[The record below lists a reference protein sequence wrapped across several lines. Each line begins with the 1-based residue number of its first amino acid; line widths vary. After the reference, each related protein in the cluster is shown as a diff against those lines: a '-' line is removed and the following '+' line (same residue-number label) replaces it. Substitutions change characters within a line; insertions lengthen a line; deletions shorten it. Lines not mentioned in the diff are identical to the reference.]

1 MLKAIIF
8 DMDGVIIDSE
18 PQHAKAA
25 LRVFE
30 RLHAPADLAYCKSF
44 IGSSTKKLCED
55 SIAHFHLDITA
66 DKLLQE
72 MNNEKK
78 AVLGEEGYQIMPGIT
93 ELIKVLYQKGVHL
106 AIASSSSL
114 AEIENVVKSIGIK
127 KYFTKLISST
137 HVEKPKPAPD
147 SFLLALKELGV
158 SAKETVVVE
167 DSCYGCQAAK
177 AAGIVCVGF
186 VNPNSG
192 SQDLSSADV
201 LLESF
206 GAIDHRFFKNVLK
219 RSLGEPI
226 TIADTKRLI
235 IRELSTDDVKKIYN
249 IYSDPEVRR
258 YIPDIDDYLDVE
270 MEKQAAY
277 IRNVYSFYGY
287 GIWGVYSKTSKKLIG
302 KCGIENQMIDGKE
315 EITLSYLLD
324 SKYWG
329 YGYAIECGKA
339 IFEYAKSQLDIK
351 RIVALIDKHNTRS
364 INTAKNLDMT
374 FEKEVTYKGHNFLLY
389 AIALPAASKRA

>member
-18 PQHAKAA
+18 PQHARAA
-25 LRVFE
+25 LHVFE
-30 RLHAPADLAYCKSF
+30 RYGAPADYAYCSSY

-55 SIAHFHLDITA
+55 AIKRFGLEVSTEQ
-66 DKLLQE
+66 LLEE
-72 MNNEKK
+72 MNAEKK
-78 AVLGEEGYQIMPGIT
+78 AVRKEEGYQVLPGIT
-93 ELIKVLYQKGVHL
+93 ELIKDLYRQGLRL
-106 AIASSSSL
+106 AIASSSSTV
-114 AEIENVVKSIGIK
+114 EIEHVVKTLGIK

-137 HVEKPKPAPD
+137 CVEHPKPAPD

-158 SAKETVVVE
+158 NAKEAVVVE
-167 DSCYGCQAAK
+167 DSCYGSKAAK
-177 AAGIVCVGF
+177 AAGIVCIGF

-192 SQDLSSADV
+192 NQDLSAADV
-201 LLESF
+201 LVESF
-206 GAIDHRFFKNVLK
+206 EVIDHRFFFNVQK

-235 IRELSTDDVKKIYN
+235 IRELSSQDVRDIYAM
-249 IYSDPEVRR
+249 YQDPEVKK
-258 YIPDIDDYLDVE
+258 YIPNIDEYLDVE
-270 MEKQAAY
+270 IEKQEAY

-287 GIWGVYSKTSKKLIG
+287 GLWGVYSKTSKKLIG

-324 SKYWG
+324 SKHWG

-339 IFEYAKSQLDIK
+339 IFQYAKEQLDIK
-351 RIVALIDKHNTRS
+351 RIVAVIDKENTRS
-364 INTAKNLDMT
+364 IHTAKNLSMT
-374 FEKEVTYKGHNFLLY
+374 LEKEVTYKNRDCLLY
-389 AIALPAASKRA
+389 VINL